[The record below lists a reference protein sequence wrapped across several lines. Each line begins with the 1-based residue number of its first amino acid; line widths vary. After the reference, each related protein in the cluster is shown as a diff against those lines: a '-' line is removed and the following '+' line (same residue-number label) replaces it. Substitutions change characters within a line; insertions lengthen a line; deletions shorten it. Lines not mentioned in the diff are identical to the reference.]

1 MNLVLNPFDESYI
14 DRDLSR
20 TGLSIL
26 VITPGVGHFA
36 VNKNMLRLTTER
48 LLDLG
53 ITLDLVCLA
62 QLPLHVTPIFS
73 FMSHRLPES
82 KEAGPFRASN
92 FGRLQDV
99 LYYDAPDDETRPEEE
114 HYCAYVGQHY
124 ETAFRWAYLILSWIS
139 SYSIGSLGVLFLLLA
154 LLRQTVPKR
163 PFRTAMQDARN
174 PNARGHRSRSY
185 NSLAAS
191 PRARSRATSDRT
203 RRIRK
208 RDSPT
213 DLRRQ

>member
-82 KEAGPFRASN
+82 KEAGPFRAAN

-99 LYYDAPDDETRPEEE
+99 LYYDAPEDETRAEEE
-114 HYCAYVGQHY
+114 HYCEYALSIPPY
-124 ETAFRWAYLILSWIS
+124 AFLN
-139 SYSIGSLGVLFLLLA
+139 YS
-154 LLRQTVPKR
+154 
-163 PFRTAMQDARN
+163 
-174 PNARGHRSRSY
+174 
-185 NSLAAS
+185 AS
-191 PRARSRATSDRT
+191 
-203 RRIRK
+203 K
-208 RDSPT
+208 
-213 DLRRQ
+213 